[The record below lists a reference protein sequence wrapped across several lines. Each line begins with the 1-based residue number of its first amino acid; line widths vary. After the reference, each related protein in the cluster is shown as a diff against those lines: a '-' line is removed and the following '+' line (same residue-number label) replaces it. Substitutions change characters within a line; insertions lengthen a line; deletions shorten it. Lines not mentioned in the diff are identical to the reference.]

1 MKRLT
6 LIFSGVI
13 LLAFIGLFP
22 ATALVQTA
30 RKTYSK
36 PIQFVPE
43 GTTDAGSDRFPRFL
57 ADVNGDGVRDYCRV
71 VGNPPFLSCQLGK
84 EDGGFRAERYG
95 FNSEAGIDFGNPS
108 MEQWMEDV
116 NGDGRAD
123 FCRWV
128 GTQRFAAALLAG
140 EDAFASKADQY
151 TRIKQ
156 VGSRW
161 KVE

>member
-1 MKRLT
+1 MRRLI
-6 LIFSGVI
+6 LIFSSVI

-30 RKTYSK
+30 RKTDSK
-36 PIQFVPE
+36 PILYVPE
-43 GTTDAGSDRFPRFL
+43 GAVDAGSASFPRFL
-57 ADVNGDGVRDYCRV
+57 ADVNGDGFRDYCRV
-71 VGNPPFLSCQLGK
+71 VGNTPFLSCQLGK
-84 EDGGFRAERYG
+84 EDGGFRSERYG
-95 FNSEAGIDFGNPS
+95 FNSEPGIDFGNPK
-108 MEQWMEDV
+108 MDQWMEDV

-128 GTQRFAAALLAG
+128 GTERFAAALLAG
-140 EDAFASKADQY
+140 EDAFVSKSDQY
-151 TRIKQ
+151 KRIKQ